1 MDSKISIDDDNNVA
15 NSARKQ
21 KLLDL
26 LYNKTQR
33 QNIQSSNQLLYS
45 LLRNTMNDVNTH
57 VKEASD
63 QTNTNT
69 NIVVTDVNNNV
80 KPVHS
85 QKSNSTKQM
94 ETINEN
100 E

>member
-1 MDSKISIDDDNNVA
+1 MDSRIPQNDDNNA
-15 NSARKQ
+15 ENSARKQ
-21 KLLDL
+21 KLLNL
-26 LYNKTQR
+26 LCNKTQHK
-33 QNIQSSNQLLYS
+33 NIQSSNQQLYS

-63 QTNTNT
+63 QTNTN
-69 NIVVTDVNNNV
+69 IVVTDVNNNI

-85 QKSNSTKQM
+85 KKSNSTKQM